1 MNVIRGPS
9 DVFKCKV
16 VVCRR
21 MLFEKPEASWT
32 SDHSLVAG
40 FLVEIVDMVKPEP
53 ILGEVGKTDE
63 ILGGAAL
70 VKGLL
75 LLMLVFVRMP
85 TYLLKCMAIKRL
97 LVPSKGH

>member
-70 VKGLL
+70 VL

>member
-1 MNVIRGPS
+1 
-9 DVFKCKV
+9 
-16 VVCRR
+16 
-21 MLFEKPEASWT
+21 
-32 SDHSLVAG
+32 VAG

-70 VKGLL
+70 VL